1 MIFIDMTVARVVF
14 IYDLDG
20 LPPERADLDL
30 GAIAED
36 SINADPEG
44 FVKDLQE
51 RAGPTSDF
59 ATADADG
66 LAVETFVVADG
77 ADLSEISPATRSPTK
92 QPTSA
97 PTIVQQN
104 TTRNI
109 LVICIVIT
117 AGIILLLAAYLF
129 FRHGERK
136 AKEKRREKMERKEL
150 EKERRRMEKR
160 QKLAMEGTSKHAYM
174 DYDKKD
180 NKHQFGTPVG
190 FGYPTQALPPN
201 YPQNY
206 NYPDP
211 SGNPQPN
218 YPNYPEQSFNAYPPQ
233 QQMQGYP
240 QQQMQGPPGPHVMQG
255 TSKENR
261 NMQLV
266 TMFEQEQERQPS
278 VRWNENR

>member
-1 MIFIDMTVARVVF
+1 MN
-14 IYDLDG
+14 
-20 LPPERADLDL
+20 L

-59 ATADADG
+59 ATADADD

-77 ADLSEISPATRSPTK
+77 TDLSQISPATRSPTK

-97 PTIVQQN
+97 PTIVPQN
-104 TTRNI
+104 TARNI

-160 QKLAMEGTSKHAYM
+160 QKAAMEGMSKHAYM

-190 FGYPTQALPPN
+190 YGYPTQALPPN

-211 SGNPQPN
+211 SVDHQQN
-218 YPNYPEQSFNAYPPQ
+218 YPTYPDYPPQ
-233 QQMQGYP
+233 QQMQGYTRP
-240 QQQMQGPPGPHVMQG
+240 QMQGPSGLHVMEG

-266 TMFEQEQERQPS
+266 NMVESQERQPS